1 MRLFTALWP
10 VEDALRHLDRAVRA
24 VDQEDL
30 AAATGGVAQVPV
42 HLPGPLALDLV
53 LPRRRRRSAGHDRA
67 GGESVAAPP
76 GVAAP
81 RLRLGGA
88 GAFRGVPGVGV
99 QPGGGAGEA
108 AVAALGAGGRGRDVP
123 RGAVDRGAAGGGG
136 R

>member
-67 GGESVAAPP
+67 GGE
-76 GVAAP
+76 
-81 RLRLGGA
+81 
-88 GAFRGVPGVGV
+88 
-99 QPGGGAGEA
+99 PGGRSAGGVRASA
-108 AVAALGAGGRGRDVP
+108 AVGRGRDVP

-136 R
+136 RRDRVAAAGGGG